1 VSPGLLIPGYS
12 SMSPVYAQFG
22 HAEGTLVYPGEY
34 GAVGEIEI
42 RQLLEPERSDAST

>member
-1 VSPGLLIPGYS
+1 
-12 SMSPVYAQFG
+12 MSPVSAQFG

-42 RQLLEPERSDAST
+42 RQLFEPGRSDAST